1 MKNEDYQAIIDAIDV
16 PIEKLQASSVLYKKS
31 KRKAHKLVIT
41 SIVIVAFIVAV
52 VSVKNITNSVSN
64 DYFLTTIYA
73 KDKSTI
79 LDTGIPIE
87 ITMNN
92 NIFKNNVGI
101 GSTENQV
108 QIKYPLDIQIEGKN
122 IKQIKYTLNNNTNGL
137 LYQGTSY
144 HLLEDKEY
152 SKLEIDGHA
161 NFDRKEFIELTEK
174 EKEIFCQYL
183 NISNH
188 ALDEEQYIRNFKNAV
203 YKKESDSIY
212 EYKEDELWKQFFWL
226 YEQIG
231 KEMVVDYNKQ
241 DPSLY
246 KIVLEEIINYD
257 SGNNPMNNDA
267 IKLYQDVKKEL
278 TTYTILVAIEY
289 TNGIVKEK
297 NITFKEVITDNI
309 DILTGQQE
317 VTVVMEI
324 K

>member
-41 SIVIVAFIVAV
+41 SIVIVAFIVAI
-52 VSVKNITNSVSN
+52 VSVKNVTNNVSN

-73 KDKSTI
+73 KDKSST
-79 LDTGIPIE
+79 LDTDIPIE

-92 NIFKNNVGI
+92 NIFKDNVCI

-108 QIKYPLDIQIEGKN
+108 QVKYPLDIQIKGKN
-122 IKQIKYTLNNNTNGL
+122 IKQIKYTLNNTNGL
-137 LYQGTSY
+137 LHQGISY

-152 SKLEIDGHA
+152 PKLEINGHA
-161 NFDRKEFIELTEK
+161 NFERKEFIELTEK

-183 NISNH
+183 NISNY

-203 YKKESDSIY
+203 YKKKSDSIY
-212 EYKEDELWKQFFWL
+212 EYKEDELWKRFFWF
-226 YEQIG
+226 YKQIG
-231 KEMVVDYNKQ
+231 KEIVVDYNKQ

-257 SGNNPMNNDA
+257 SDNNPMNNDA

-278 TTYTILVAIEY
+278 MTYTILVAIEY
-289 TNGIVKEK
+289 NNGIVKEK
-297 NITFKEVITDNI
+297 NITFKEVITNNI
-309 DILTGQQE
+309 DSLTGQQE